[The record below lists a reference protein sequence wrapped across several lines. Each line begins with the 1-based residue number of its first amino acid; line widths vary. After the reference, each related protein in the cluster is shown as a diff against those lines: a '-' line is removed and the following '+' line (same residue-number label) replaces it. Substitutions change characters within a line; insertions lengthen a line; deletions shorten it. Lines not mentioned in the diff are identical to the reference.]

1 MPPRRRA
8 KAAAASSSNAVAA
21 PSPLANMLG
30 RTEELTAL
38 FETLGVLSCALMA
51 CLSRGWRTAMNEARA
66 QITSVEVLDY
76 SWFCRQ
82 KKLWA
87 KRHHERIE
95 YFHENFAMSVLPR
108 FYTGLRKLRLGY
120 LHDHTAS
127 RPSVEVDHR
136 FPAVDEALAQVTS
149 RLSQL
154 RELDVGPGMSNLPG
168 PGPSSTHGQHYAHV
182 RVRL

>member
-51 CLSRGWRTAMNEARA
+51 CLSRGWRTAMDEARA
-66 QITSVEVLDY
+66 QITSVASDGHGLFDWY
-76 SWFCRQ
+76 SSSVGGYDKRAKYFCD
-82 KKLWA
+82 
-87 KRHHERIE
+87 
-95 YFHENFAMSVLPR
+95 NFVMSVLPR

-120 LHDHTAS
+120 LDDDTAS
-127 RPSVEVDHR
+127 RPFLEVDHR
-136 FPAVDEALAQVTS
+136 FPAVDEALAHVTS